1 MITQRQPQP
10 GAPEDESLP
19 PESTPI
25 MTSPLGTDDQQSEV
39 AVLQQQVRQLQ
50 QAVASQQAQIA
61 ALIERLSQPVEAPIE
76 IIEAHEPAVNPPS
89 DVAADSAFEP
99 PARTTSR
106 RGLLKWGGLGAAAAL
121 AAGATGLS
129 AAPVAHAADGDN
141 MILGSSN
148 SASAGT
154 VLINSASTTPQ
165 GFVVARQSG
174 IPSSVQN
181 QKASIMGIGGSDLS
195 TGVVGVATGAGGS
208 YTAGVMGIAL
218 LTGPDLFANGTGAIL
233 QKASNTVGPPTDN
246 DIFVGQLIRDS
257 NGDMWLCMNLGNN
270 GLGIPPLWKKL
281 GSLTNGYK
289 GGATGLLPTPIRLY
303 DSRKTG
309 GPFYGNTVRSIQVTP
324 TAPPF
329 YTPTTVPL
337 GAVGCIGNLT
347 VVGPTAGGYLV
358 IYPQGSPTPST
369 STVNFGPGQTNA
381 NSFIVGLGS
390 TGQVSIHSFT
400 SGHCHVVLDI
410 TGFIN

>member
-1 MITQRQPQP
+1 MTTQRQPQP
-10 GAPEDESLP
+10 GAPGDEPLP
-19 PESTPI
+19 PESTPTMI
-25 MTSPLGTDDQQSEV
+25 SPSGEDDQQREV

-61 ALIERLSQPVEAPIE
+61 ALIQRLSQPVEAPIE
-76 IIEAHEPAVNPPS
+76 IIEAHEPSVTPS
-89 DVAADSAFEP
+89 SDTSVDSAHEP
-99 PARTTSR
+99 TSRTTSR

-121 AAGATGLS
+121 AVGAAGLN
-129 AAPVAHAADGDN
+129 AAPVAHAADGGD

-154 VLINSASTTPQ
+154 LLINNASTTPQ

-181 QKASIMGIGGSDLS
+181 QTASIMGIGGTDLS

-218 LTGPDLFANGTGAIL
+218 LAGPDLFANGTGAIL
-233 QKASNTVGPPTDN
+233 QKASTIVGPPPGYDV
-246 DIFVGQLIRDS
+246 FVGQLIRDH
-257 NGDMWLCMNLGNN
+257 NGDMYLCMDLGNN
-270 GLGIPPLWKKL
+270 DLNIPPRWKKL
-281 GSLTNGYK
+281 GSLTNGYN
-289 GGATGLLPTPIRLY
+289 GGATGLLPTPVRMY

-309 GPFYGNTVRSIQVTP
+309 GPFHGNTARSVQITP

-329 YTPTTVPL
+329 YTPTAVPL
-337 GAVGCIGNLT
+337 GAVGCVGNLT
-347 VVGPTAGGYLV
+347 VVSPTAGGYLV
-358 IYPQGSPTPST
+358 IYPQGSSTPST
-369 STVNFGPGQTNA
+369 STVNFAAGQTVA
-381 NSFIVGLGS
+381 NSFIVGLGN
-390 TGQVSIHSFT
+390 TGQVTIHSFT
-400 SGHCHVVLDI
+400 SGQCHVVLDV